1 MATPTVYADESS
13 STGENL
19 LDRAQPVFCA
29 AAVHLD
35 DSLARQIVD
44 DVKAQLPPT
53 HGEPKYTA
61 LSQTGTG
68 RDALIDA
75 FNTLADEDILAFIAH
90 KRFMVVTK
98 MVDIL
103 VEEVAHETGFNLY
116 DRDAALALANLYH
129 LSGPVLGEANAYDRM
144 LQTFVDAV
152 RRRSRASA
160 ADLFSAI
167 SAYRATTKPPLTEW
181 AELLEHTRAQAD
193 DIIRRIAS
201 GEPRDVLDPAIPCL
215 AVVCGET
222 GKIVGDFAL
231 VHDESKA
238 VAQGSVF
245 LQYLHWLPDPARPG
259 RMMERLPVTSVAFS
273 DSTAAP
279 QLQRADWAAGA
290 VRQWA
295 TNLVTSKP
303 DPFAERL
310 RGWSLSLKDGRL
322 EGFGLT
328 PTSSLRAG
336 HRSGAPRDRTSRGS
350 RDLSVPARS
359 GLRSGQSA
367 VGDRRA
373 QPVVPLFSGGAAGRA
388 APRPSARGVLAPSGP

>member
-19 LDRAQPVFCA
+19 LDPDQPVFCA

-35 DSLARQIVD
+35 DSLAQQTVE
-44 DVKAQLPPT
+44 DVKAHLPST

-68 RDALIDA
+68 RDALIAA
-75 FNTLADEDILAFIAH
+75 FDTLVGESILAFIAN

-98 MVDIL
+98 MVDVL
-103 VEEVAHETGFNLY
+103 VEELAHETGFNLY
-116 DRDAALALANLYH
+116 DGDAALGLANLYH
-129 LSGPVLGEANAYDRM
+129 LSGPVLGDPGAYDRM

-160 ADLFSAI
+160 ADLFAAI
-167 SAYRATTKPPLTEW
+167 STYRATTKPPLTKW
-181 AELLEHTRAQAD
+181 VELLECTRAQGD

-201 GEPRDVLDPAIPCL
+201 GEMRDVLDPAIPCL
-215 AVVCGET
+215 AVVCGEM
-222 GKIVGDFAL
+222 GKIVGEFAL
-231 VHDESKA
+231 VHDESNA
-238 VAQGSVF
+238 VARGSVF

-259 RMMERLPVTSVAFS
+259 LMMERLPVTSVAFS

-279 QLQRADWAAGA
+279 QLQIADWAAGA

-295 TNLVTSKP
+295 TSLVTTKR

-310 RGWSLSLKDGRL
+310 EPFVKRWTAGGIWPDPDFFTTGRKPIGRP
-322 EGFGLT
+322 EE
-328 PTSSLRAG
+328 P
-336 HRSGAPRDRTSRGS
+336 DE
-350 RDLSVPARS
+350 PAR
-359 GLRSGQSA
+359 
-367 VGDRRA
+367 
-373 QPVVPLFSGGAAGRA
+373 
-388 APRPSARGVLAPSGP
+388 